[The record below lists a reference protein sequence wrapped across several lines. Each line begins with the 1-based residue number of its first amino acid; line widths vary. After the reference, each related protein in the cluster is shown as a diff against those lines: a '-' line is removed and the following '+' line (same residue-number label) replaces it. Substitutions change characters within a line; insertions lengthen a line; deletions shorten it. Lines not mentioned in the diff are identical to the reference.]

1 MIYNIIAYVNNIL
14 LFQLS
19 RYEKNNCVP
28 LKLSIA
34 WLVLKYHMSVETRG
48 KVNAHDLFTQ
58 NTVTNI
64 LLAYH
69 IPKIYVTE
77 NNNTKIIVHI

>member
-1 MIYNIIAYVNNIL
+1 MIAYVNNIL
-14 LFQLS
+14 LLKLT

-48 KVNAHDLFTQ
+48 NVNAHDLFT
-58 NTVTNI
+58 
-64 LLAYH
+64 
-69 IPKIYVTE
+69 
-77 NNNTKIIVHI
+77 